1 MKMTL
6 SDDRILNLYMKEI
19 AKIPLL
25 NRAEEDSAARKAKA
39 GDQKARNTLVK
50 SNLRF
55 VVSIAK
61 KYRGKGLPLEDL
73 ISEGNVGLLEAV
85 KGYDPDQGFHFIS
98 YAVWWIRRAILKALS
113 EQVRPIRL
121 PMNWAGDLGQIQK
134 AQAILE
140 EQSSRPATVEGIAGM
155 LNMKKS
161 HVAEVLAA
169 ARDPL
174 SLDEP
179 VEGKDGHS
187 ANDDPIGSFVE
198 DAAQGNSPEK
208 KALES
213 ALREDITKLLNE
225 CLEAK
230 EAAILCSRFGL
241 KDQAPLSLLATGR
254 RFNLSKERI
263 HQIEKRSI
271 ERLQNAAHQRQ
282 LEAYVAA

>member
-1 MKMTL
+1 MKMNTA
-6 SDDRILNLYMKEI
+6 DGRVLNLYMKEI

-25 NRAEEDSAARKAKA
+25 TRAEEDETARKAKQ
-39 GDQKARNTLVK
+39 GDRAARDKLVK

-61 KYRGKGLPLEDL
+61 KYHGKGLPLEDL

-85 KGYDPDQGFHFIS
+85 KGYDPNQGFHFIS
-98 YAVWWIRRAILKALS
+98 YAVWWIRRAMLKALS

-121 PMNWAGDLGQIQK
+121 PMNWTGDLSQIQK
-134 AQAILE
+134 AKAIIE
-140 EQSSRPATVEGIAGM
+140 EKSGSTASVESIADM
-155 LNMKKS
+155 LNMKQR
-161 HVAEVLAA
+161 HVAEVLSA

-179 VEGKDGHS
+179 VEGKDGKTR
-187 ANDDPIGSFVE
+187 DDDNIGSFVE
-198 DAAQGNSPEK
+198 DTAQGNSPERS
-208 KALES
+208 ALEAS
-213 ALREDITKLLNE
+213 LKDDVAKLLDE

-230 EAAILCSRFGL
+230 EAAILCSRYGL
-241 KDQAPLSLLATGR
+241 KAEAPLSLQATGR

-271 ERLQNAAHQRQ
+271 QRLQAPAEYRQ
-282 LEAYVAA
+282 MEAYVA